1 MITSLYENNFPMRFG
16 VVLYSSKFIKQI
28 ETSGSEDDS
37 KIEEDI
43 SSLVISSLPF
53 LFCRS
58 FVYLISSYALAVE
71 SIIPNR
77 GIKDLHNTL
86 KDLVPFNPLT
96 IRLGLDARILA
107 WY

>member
-1 MITSLYENNFPMRFG
+1 MRFG

-28 ETSGSEDDS
+28 ETSGGEDDS

-53 LFCRS
+53 LFCHS

-77 GIKDLHNTL
+77 GIKALH
-86 KDLVPFNPLT
+86 FNPLT
-96 IRLGLDARILA
+96 IGLGLDAHILA